1 MEKIN
6 KQLENVSVDTSS
18 HNWDISSKSHIF
30 SVLLNDMVLST
41 HSSYESAYNAFIFA
55 CLVATDD
62 DLCYITDEKG
72 VRYDEW

>member
-6 KQLENVSVDTSS
+6 KQLENVSFDTSI
-18 HNWDISSKSHIF
+18 HNLDISSKSPIY

-41 HSSYESAYNAFIFA
+41 HTSYESAYNAFIFA
-55 CLVATDD
+55 CLVASDD
-62 DLCYITDEKG
+62 DLCYIIDEKG

>member
-1 MEKIN
+1 MEN
-6 KQLENVSVDTSS
+6 LNQQHENVSVDTSI
-18 HNWDISSKSHIF
+18 HNLDISSKSHSY

-62 DLCYITDEKG
+62 DLCYIIDEKG